1 MLGIK
6 PIGAAFM
13 LAHSNRKFDP
23 VMALA
28 CAAGICFF
36 KLILDQFVR
45 GGRTGKEWWA
55 RQDLN
60 PRPNRYE
67 RSALT
72 N

>member
-1 MLGIK
+1 MSHAEG
-6 PIGAAFM
+6 PISEGA
-13 LAHSNRKFDP
+13 
-23 VMALA
+23 
-28 CAAGICFF
+28 
-36 KLILDQFVR
+36 KLISDLIS
-45 GGRTGKEWWA
+45 KYAAKIAEWWA